1 MDGVMRFLW
10 FIVFGY
16 ALDQPEIT
24 VSRTV
29 VNTGETSTA
38 QMSCAVN
45 SYPKPKVTWEK
56 EQNSDGSSSWLPLV
70 ADGLNTRFE
79 AVKLTVAASVAAAM
93 ANTAAGNGS
102 VAVPTGPSY
111 VLKVKQ
117 VQGPQDFGNYR
128 CKAENKLGVTYS
140 ENIMLTGT

>member
-1 MDGVMRFLW
+1 MFC
-10 FIVFGY
+10 Y

-24 VSRTV
+24 VPRTV

-38 QMSCAVN
+38 QMSCIVN

-79 AVKLTVAASVAAAM
+79 AVKLTVAAAAAAAAAM
-93 ANTAAGNGS
+93 ANTAAGN
-102 VAVPTGPSY
+102 VNVTVPAGPSY
-111 VLKVKQ
+111 ALKVKQ

-140 ENIMLTGT
+140 ENITLTGT

>member
-1 MDGVMRFLW
+1 MFC
-10 FIVFGY
+10 Y

-24 VSRTV
+24 VPRTV

-56 EQNSDGSSSWLPLV
+56 EQKSDGSSSWLPLV
-70 ADGLNTRFE
+70 ADGLNSRFE
-79 AVKLTVAASVAAAM
+79 AVKLTIAAAM
-93 ANTAAGNGS
+93 ANTAALNGS
-102 VAVPTGPSY
+102 VAVPAGPTY

-117 VQGPQDFGNYR
+117 VQGPQDFGKYR

-140 ENIMLTGT
+140 ENITLTGT

>member
-1 MDGVMRFLW
+1 M
-10 FIVFGY
+10 
-16 ALDQPEIT
+16 P
-24 VSRTV
+24 RTV
-29 VNTGETSTA
+29 VNTGETYAA
-38 QMSCAVN
+38 QMSCIVN

-79 AVKLTVAASVAAAM
+79 STKVTATAAAAAM
-93 ANTAAGNGS
+93 GTANTAAGNGS
-102 VAVPTGPSY
+102 VAVPAGPSY

-128 CKAENKLGVTYS
+128 CKAENKLGVNYS
-140 ENIMLTGT
+140 EIIMLTGTECFLNDVVGMNVMRVD